1 MFVLQILVFQRGFKD
16 EERRKLA
23 IVTGQILANGLAS
36 PRVLAALFED
46 HLVKEGQHLL
56 NSNFHYIF
64 SPGPNAFFLKKKNLF
79 PKFT

>member
-36 PRVLAALFED
+36 PRVLAVMAAVRS
-46 HLVKEGQHLL
+46 H
-56 NSNFHYIF
+56 
-64 SPGPNAFFLKKKNLF
+64 
-79 PKFT
+79 